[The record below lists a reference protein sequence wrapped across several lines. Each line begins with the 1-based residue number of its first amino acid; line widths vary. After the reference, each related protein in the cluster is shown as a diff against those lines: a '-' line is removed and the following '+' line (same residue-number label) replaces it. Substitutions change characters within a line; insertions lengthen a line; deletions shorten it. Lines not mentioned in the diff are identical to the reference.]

1 MPYKITAR
9 GVIVAD
15 AIVDG
20 VPINPLQ
27 INDDWYE
34 VLLSRACQRHEQKA
48 FTVPKDLNKR
58 R

>member
-1 MPYKITAR
+1 MPYQITAR

-20 VPINPLQ
+20 VPVNPQ
-27 INDDWYE
+27 DIKDDWYE
-34 VLLSRACQRHEQKA
+34 VLLSRARQRHAQKA
-48 FTVPKDLNKR
+48 FTAPELKKR